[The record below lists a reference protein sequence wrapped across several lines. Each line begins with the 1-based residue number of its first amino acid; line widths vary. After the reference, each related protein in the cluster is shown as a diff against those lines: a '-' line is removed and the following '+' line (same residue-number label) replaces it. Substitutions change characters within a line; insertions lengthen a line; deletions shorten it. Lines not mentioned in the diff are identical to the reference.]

1 MQKERG
7 GSSGAAALQLQ
18 KELKGPPSYFSKL
31 FARSSSTKDIM
42 NDRLND
48 YCNVV
53 LENDNIFDWSV
64 YFLGP
69 KGTDYEGVR
78 VPSAAF

>member
-1 MQKERG
+1 VR
-7 GSSGAAALQLQ
+7 
-18 KELKGPPSYFSKL
+18 SKVISL
-31 FARSSSTKDIM
+31 ISADIM

-53 LENDNIFDWSV
+53 LENDNIFEWSV

-78 VPSAAF
+78 APMQFRWH